1 MPDTTP
7 AVADETLIRFA
18 RRISHDLNNF
28 STVVRTY
35 SELLLS
41 ELPADSPTHADV
53 AEIQR
58 AAESMVQYLQ
68 RVTRFARAGSMKR
81 VSVPVDQAVTE
92 AVEAMAREL
101 PARPMAVHGAAEV
114 SNAEVQADPVWFR
127 EVIVELLRNAN
138 EAAPAGSPVAV
149 RLSRTGADVVISV
162 CDHGAGFPASL
173 TVVGEPFV
181 TSKNGV
187 RGAGLGLAL
196 TNAFA
201 LALGGALGIERVDG
215 ETRVRL
221 VLPLSTSQPA

>member
-81 VSVPVDQAVTE
+81 VAVPVDHSVTE
-92 AVEAMAREL
+92 AVEAFAREL
-101 PARPMAVHGAAEV
+101 PTRPVQVNGQTGADVH
-114 SNAEVQADPVWFR
+114 ADPVWFR
-127 EVIVELLRNAN
+127 EVLIELLRNAN
-138 EAAPAGSPVAV
+138 DAAPAGSTVAV
-149 RLSRTGADVVISV
+149 RLARAGDAVSIVV
-162 CDHGAGFPASL
+162 CDPGPGFPSSL
-173 TVVGEPFV
+173 PVVGEPFV

-201 LALGGALGIERVDG
+201 LALGGALAVERSDG
-215 ETRVRL
+215 ETRVGIT
-221 VLPLSTSQPA
+221 LPLSPSGPA

>member
-81 VSVPVDQAVTE
+81 VAVPVDHSASE
-92 AVEAMAREL
+92 AVEAFAREL
-101 PARPMAVHGAAEV
+101 PTRSVQVNGQTGADVH
-114 SNAEVQADPVWFR
+114 ADPVWFR
-127 EVIVELLRNAN
+127 EVMLELLRNAN
-138 EAAPAGSPVAV
+138 DAAPAGTTVAV
-149 RLSRTGADVVISV
+149 RLARSGDAVSIVV
-162 CDHGAGFPASL
+162 CDLGAGFPASL
-173 TVVGEPFV
+173 SVVGEPFV
-181 TSKNGV
+181 TSKTGV

-201 LALGGALGIERVDG
+201 LALGGALTVERTDG
-215 ETRVRL
+215 ETRVGMT
-221 VLPLSTSQPA
+221 LPLSATGAA